1 METGREGLRD
11 AEKNSHRLQ
20 AESVKELDDQAGEA
34 GRGEMVEKGLSGCG
48 SQPLGF

>member
-20 AESVKELDDQAGEA
+20 AESVKELDQA
-34 GRGEMVEKGLSGCG
+34 EMVEKGYQVVALSHLAFDNDQGW
-48 SQPLGF
+48 